1 MLQFD
6 DAVQDGSVDAGGHGV
21 FIRGDVASDFHLA
34 ASNALLDGLAD
45 QRIGKAKV
53 LVEPERKVKES
64 GVDGTALE
72 GHGSERRGARRDGI
86 AGHAGNGH
94 GLSPVVFGCGRIGS
108 RLRCGGENIVC
119 HHSPNF
125 LTEKETAGIKGG
137 ESTVPEDG

>member
-6 DAVQDGSVDAGGHGV
+6 NAVQDGSVDAGGHGV

-53 LVEPERKVKES
+53 LVESERQVKES

-72 GHGSERRGARRDGI
+72 GHGSERRSARRDGI
-86 AGHAGNGH
+86 AGHASNSH
-94 GLSPVVFGCGRIGS
+94 GKNS
-108 RLRCGGENIVC
+108 R
-119 HHSPNF
+119 
-125 LTEKETAGIKGG
+125 
-137 ESTVPEDG
+137 

>member
-53 LVEPERKVKES
+53 LVESERKVKES

-72 GHGSERRGARRDGI
+72 
-86 AGHAGNGH
+86 
-94 GLSPVVFGCGRIGS
+94 V
-108 RLRCGGENIVC
+108 
-119 HHSPNF
+119 
-125 LTEKETAGIKGG
+125 
-137 ESTVPEDG
+137 TVPSGVGPDATA